1 MADQMT
7 SNEIDVLELK
17 QRLQSGEA
25 LTIVDV
31 REPHE
36 FQICRIP
43 GAVLIPMRE
52 LPSRLDELDPAVELI
67 VHCRSGVRSANA
79 VLWLRSQGFAR
90 ARNLTGGILEWID
103 KVDPSQ
109 PKY

>member
-1 MADQMT
+1 MD
-7 SNEIDVLELK
+7 EISVIELK
-17 QRLQSGEA
+17 ERIDRGDA
-25 LTIVDV
+25 PTIVDV
-31 REPHE
+31 REPDE

-52 LPSRLDELDPAVELI
+52 LPSRVHELDPTAEI
-67 VHCRSGVRSANA
+67 VLQCRSGVRSANA
-79 VLWLRSQGFAR
+79 MLWLRSQGFTH

>member
-1 MADQMT
+1 MERMT
-7 SNEIDVLELK
+7 SDEIGVDELK
-17 QRLQSGEA
+17 ERMDRGEA
-25 LTIVDV
+25 PPILGV
-31 REPHE
+31 REPQE
-36 FQICRIP
+36 FEICRIP

-52 LPSRLDELDPAVELI
+52 LPSRLNELDRSTELV

-79 VLWLRSQGFAR
+79 TLWLRTQGFVR
-90 ARNLTGGILEWID
+90 VRNLTGGILEWID

>member
-1 MADQMT
+1 MT
-7 SNEIDVLELK
+7 SDEIGVDELK
-17 QRLQSGEA
+17 ERMDRGEA
-25 LTIVDV
+25 PPILDV
-31 REPHE
+31 REPQE
-36 FQICRIP
+36 FEICRIP

-52 LPSRLDELDPAVELI
+52 LPSRLNELDRSTELV

-79 VLWLRSQGFAR
+79 TLWLRTQGFVR
-90 ARNLTGGILEWID
+90 VRNLTGGILEWID

>member
-1 MADQMT
+1 MERMT
-7 SNEIDVLELK
+7 SDEIGVDELK
-17 QRLQSGEA
+17 ERMDRGEA
-25 LTIVDV
+25 PPILDV
-31 REPHE
+31 REPQE
-36 FQICRIP
+36 FEICRIP

-52 LPSRLDELDPAVELI
+52 LPSRLNELVRSTELV

-79 VLWLRSQGFAR
+79 TLWLRTQGFVR
-90 ARNLTGGILEWID
+90 VRNLTGGILEWID

>member
-7 SNEIDVLELK
+7 SNEINVLELK
-17 QRLQSGEA
+17 ERMDRGEA
-25 LTIVDV
+25 PTIIDV

-36 FQICRIP
+36 YQICSIP
-43 GAVLIPMRE
+43 GAVLIPMRD
-52 LPSRLDELDPAVELI
+52 LPSRVDELDAAAEVV

-79 VLWLRSQGFAR
+79 TLWLRSVGFTR

>member
-1 MADQMT
+1 MERMT
-7 SNEIDVLELK
+7 SDEIGVDELK
-17 QRLQSGEA
+17 ERMDRGEA
-25 LTIVDV
+25 PPILDV
-31 REPHE
+31 REPQE
-36 FQICRIP
+36 FEICRIP

-52 LPSRLDELDPAVELI
+52 LPSRLNELDPGTELV

-79 VLWLRSQGFAR
+79 TLWLRTQGFVR
-90 ARNLTGGILEWID
+90 VRNLTGGILEWID

>member
-1 MADQMT
+1 MADAMT
-7 SNEIDVLELK
+7 TDEITVTELK
-17 QRLQSGEA
+17 ERIDRGDVPA
-25 LTIVDV
+25 IVDV

-36 FQICRIP
+36 FEICRIP

-52 LPSRLDELDPAVELI
+52 LPSRLQELDRDHELI

-79 VLWLRSQGFAR
+79 TLWLRTQGFAR
-90 ARNLTGGILEWID
+90 VRNLTGGILEWID

>member
-1 MADQMT
+1 MERMT
-7 SNEIDVLELK
+7 SDEIGVDELK
-17 QRLQSGEA
+17 ERMDRGEA
-25 LTIVDV
+25 PPILDV
-31 REPHE
+31 REPQE
-36 FQICRIP
+36 FEICRIP

-52 LPSRLDELDPAVELI
+52 LPSRLNELDRSTELV

-79 VLWLRSQGFAR
+79 TLWLRTQGFVR
-90 ARNLTGGILEWID
+90 VRNLTGGILEWID